1 MNMSGRKRRRRGSF
15 VGKMMRCLIILLAVT
30 AGVMY
35 FCQKPV
41 RRLIAETVVD
51 HAVKESIQYAGAEH
65 PEIQQA
71 IDSLT
76 PEDKEAVT
84 EIVENNITPD
94 KVAAVNNYLQ
104 SGDYQGLITYA
115 QQNLTPEEYSRLEQI
130 YANYAGQP

>member
-1 MNMSGRKRRRRGSF
+1 
-15 VGKMMRCLIILLAVT
+15 
-30 AGVMY
+30 
-35 FCQKPV
+35 
-41 RRLIAETVVD
+41 VD

-104 SGDYQGLITYA
+104 SGDYRGLITYA
-115 QQNLTPEEYSRLEQI
+115 KQNLTPEEYSRLEQI
-130 YANYAGQP
+130 YANYAGQQ